1 MKHTSKRPK
10 RTSTPGDRVAYTLT
24 GYHERLLLQISE
36 ILWPADDPD
45 QQWEVDTIEH
55 VANVLDRNGFGRR
68 KR

>member
-10 RTSTPGDRVAYTLT
+10 RTSTAGDRVAYTLT
-24 GYHERLLLQISE
+24 DYHERVLLQIRE
-36 ILWPADDPD
+36 ILWPAADPD
-45 QQWEVDTIEH
+45 QPWEADTIED